1 MKLMILTGKF
11 GMGHWAASLSLKQQL
26 ERSLG
31 AQVEVVDFIAAALP
45 ELSPA
50 LYKSFRLLV
59 TYGGGLYNLIHL
71 LTGASSSAL
80 GSPLVDALTQRFYDL
95 ALERQPDA
103 VIATHPLC
111 AQLVSRFKRDYAVP
125 LPLVTCITDVTC
137 HSEWLNPGTDCY
149 FVGAQSVR
157 EGLIAKGVRPE
168 QIEVTG
174 VPVREEFKKP
184 VRRGGGLPRNLLIM
198 GGGLGMMPRH
208 KSFYDGLNS
217 LHDVHTTILCGR
229 NDKLRARLAGQWE
242 HIEVLGFTDRV
253 CDYMAR
259 SDLMLSKPGGSTM
272 FEAIF
277 SQLPLLAWSPQLAQ
291 EKENARFLTSAGVGL
306 VTQRGSEACL
316 NTIRNVIYD
325 DALLSAMADNAG
337 TLRAQLRDACVGD
350 ILSALT
356 GKGKVAV

>member
-31 AQVEVVDFIAAALP
+31 ARVEVVDLFSAVLP

-59 TYGGGLYNLIHL
+59 TYGGGLYNLVHL
-71 LTGASSSAL
+71 LTDSGASAL
-80 GSPLVDALTQRFYDL
+80 SSPLADSLTRRFYDL
-95 ALERQPDA
+95 ALESQPDA

-111 AQLVSRFKRDYAVP
+111 AQLVSRFKRDYGIP

-149 FVGAQSVR
+149 FVGAETVR
-157 EGLIAKGVRPE
+157 EGLIAKGVQPE

-174 VPVREEFKKP
+174 IPVREEFKKP

-208 KSFYDGLNS
+208 KSFYDALDALPN
-217 LHDVHTTILCGR
+217 VHTTIICGR
-229 NDKLRARLAGQWE
+229 NEKLRGRLYGQWDN
-242 HIEVLGFTDRV
+242 IEVLGFTDRV

-277 SQLPLLAWSPQLAQ
+277 SQLPLLAWAPQLAQ

-306 VTQRGSEACL
+306 VTQRGAEACL
-316 NTIRNVIYD
+316 NSIRETIYND
-325 DALLSAMADNAG
+325 ELLAAMSENAG
-337 TLRAQLRDACVGD
+337 RLRTQLRDACVGD

-356 GKGKVAV
+356 GKGRVAA

>member
-26 ERSLG
+26 EHSLG
-31 AQVEVVDFIAAALP
+31 AQVEVVDFLSAALP

-50 LYKSFRLLV
+50 LYKSFQLLV
-59 TYGGGLYNLIHL
+59 TYGGGLYNLVHS
-71 LTGASSSAL
+71 LTESAKTAMP
-80 GSPLVDALTQRFYDL
+80 SPLADALTQRFYDL

-111 AQLVSRFKRDYAVP
+111 AQLVSRFKRDYGVP

-149 FVGAQSVR
+149 FVGSPTVR
-157 EGLIAKGVRPE
+157 AGLMAKGVPFAR
-168 QIEVTG
+168 IEVTG
-174 VPVREEFKKP
+174 IPVREEFKKP

-198 GGGLGMMPRH
+198 GGGLGMLPRRE
-208 KSFYDGLNS
+208 SFYDALNN
-217 LHDVHTTILCGR
+217 LPNVHTTIICGHNER
-229 NDKLRARLAGQWE
+229 LRTRLAGKWE
-242 HIEVLGFTDRV
+242 NIEVLGFTDRV

-277 SQLPLLAWSPQLAQ
+277 SKLPLLAWAPQLAQ
-291 EKENARFLTSAGVGL
+291 EKENARFLTAAGVGL
-306 VTQRGSEACL
+306 VTQRGAEACL
-316 NTIRNVIYD
+316 SSIRDVIYD
-325 DALLSAMADNAG
+325 DTLLSAMAENAG
-337 TLRAQLRDACVGD
+337 LLRTQLRDACMGD

-356 GKGKVAV
+356 EKGRVAA

>member
-26 ERSLG
+26 EHSLG
-31 AQVEVVDFIAAALP
+31 ARVEVVDLFAAALP

-50 LYKSFRLLV
+50 LYKSFQLLV
-59 TYGGGLYNLIHL
+59 TYGGGLYNLIRL
-71 LTGASSSAL
+71 LTDSSKSAVP
-80 GSPLVDALTQRFYDL
+80 SPLADGLTQRFYDL
-95 ALERQPDA
+95 AVASQPDA

-111 AQLVSRFKRDYAVP
+111 AQLVSCFKRHYGVP

-149 FVGAQSVR
+149 FVGTETVR
-157 EGLIAKGVRPE
+157 EGLIAKGVAPDR
-168 QIEVTG
+168 IEATG
-174 VPVREEFKKP
+174 IPVREEFKKP

-208 KSFYDGLNS
+208 KSFYDALNALS
-217 LHDVHTTILCGR
+217 NVHTTIICGR
-229 NDKLRARLAGQWE
+229 NEKLRERLEGKWE
-242 HIEVLGFTDRV
+242 NIEVLGFTDRV

-277 SQLPLLAWSPQLAQ
+277 SQLPLLAWAPQLAQ
-291 EKENARFLTSAGVGL
+291 EKENARFLTSAGAGL
-306 VTQRGSEACL
+306 AVQRGAEACL
-316 NTIRNVIYD
+316 DSIRRVIYD

-337 TLRAQLRDACVGD
+337 ALRAQLRDACVGD

-356 GKGKVAV
+356 GKGRVAA

>member
-11 GMGHWAASLSLKQQL
+11 GMGHWSASLSLKQQL

-31 AQVEVVDFIAAALP
+31 ARVEVVDLLSAALP

-50 LYKSFRLLV
+50 LYKSFQLLV
-59 TYGGGLYNLIHL
+59 TYGGGLYNLVHL
-71 LTGASSSAL
+71 LTDGSGSAL
-80 GSPLVDALTQRFYDL
+80 SSPLTELLTRRFYDL
-95 ALERQPDA
+95 ALDSQPDA

-111 AQLVSRFKRDYAVP
+111 AQLVSRFKQDYGVP

-149 FVGAQSVR
+149 FVGSPTVR
-157 EGLIAKGVRPE
+157 SGLMAKGVPFTR
-168 QIEVTG
+168 IEVTG
-174 VPVREEFKKP
+174 IPVREEFKKP

-198 GGGLGMMPRH
+198 GGGLGMLPRH
-208 KSFYDGLNS
+208 RSFYDGLNA

-229 NDKLRARLAGQWE
+229 NEKLRHRLDRQWE
-242 HIEVLGFTDRV
+242 NIEVLGFTDRV
-253 CDYMAR
+253 SDYMAR

-277 SQLPLLAWSPQLAQ
+277 SQLPLLAWAPQLAQ
-291 EKENARFLTSAGVGL
+291 EKENAQFLTSAGVGL
-306 VTQRGSEACL
+306 VTPRGAEACL
-316 NTIRNVIYD
+316 SSIRAVIYD
-325 DALLSAMADNAG
+325 DTLLSAMAENAG
-337 TLRAQLRDACVGD
+337 RLRAQLRDAYVGD

-356 GKGKVAV
+356 GKGRIAA

>member
-31 AQVEVVDFIAAALP
+31 ARAEVVDLFAAVLP

-59 TYGGGLYNLIHL
+59 TYGGGLYNLVHL
-71 LTGASSSAL
+71 LTDGAGASVR
-80 GSPLVDALTQRFYDL
+80 SPLADALTDRFYAL
-95 ALERQPDA
+95 AELHQPDA

-111 AQLVSRFKRDYAVP
+111 AQLVSRFKADYGVP

-149 FVGAQSVR
+149 FVGSSTVR
-157 EGLIAKGVRPE
+157 EGLVAKGVDPAR
-168 QIEVTG
+168 IEVTG
-174 VPVREEFKKP
+174 IPVREEFKRP

-198 GGGLGMMPRH
+198 GGGLGMMPRREG
-208 KSFYDGLNS
+208 FYEALND
-217 LHDVHTTILCGR
+217 LPHVHTTIICGR
-229 NDKLRARLAGQWE
+229 NEKLRARLAGRWE
-242 HIEVLGFTDRV
+242 NIEVLGFTDRV
-253 CDYMAR
+253 CGYMAR

-277 SQLPLLAWSPQLAQ
+277 SQLPLLAWAPQLAQ
-291 EKENARFLTSAGVGL
+291 EKENAEFLTSAGVGL
-306 VTQRGSEACL
+306 VTPRGAEACL
-316 NTIRNVIYD
+316 ASIRGVIYD
-325 DALLSAMADNAG
+325 DALLSAMAENAG
-337 TLRAQLRDACVGD
+337 RLRAQLRDACVGD
-350 ILSALT
+350 ILAALT
-356 GKGKVAV
+356 GKGWVAA